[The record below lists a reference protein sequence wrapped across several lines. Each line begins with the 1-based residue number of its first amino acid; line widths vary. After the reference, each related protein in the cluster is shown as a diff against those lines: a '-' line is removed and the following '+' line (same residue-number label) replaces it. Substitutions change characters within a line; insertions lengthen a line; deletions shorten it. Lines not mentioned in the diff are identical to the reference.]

1 VEREGTKRWA
11 ARGNI
16 LLGRL
21 DLAAQLDLF
30 PFFSFVFSFSFLF
43 YLFKIQILI

>member
-1 VEREGTKRWA
+1 VEREGTEGWA
-11 ARGNI
+11 ARGNS
-16 LLGRL
+16 LLGQL

-43 YLFKIQILI
+43 YLFKIQI